1 MDTQDLPALQSSAS
15 GAENIILP
23 SLCLS
28 VWTIKAGQRDLK
40 NKEALAM
47 ADPCPKPIQDL
58 VTMSPEVFSQLIEK
72 SCLEGFMGYVWLLGK
87 WDVNLY
93 VFKVSEVRSSL
104 APNGGIIGIPMRFHL
119 RLFFLSNYGILCC
132 NQVGRM
138 GGLVGA
144 AWSNVRAFR
153 SNEHDI
159 KEV

>member
-1 MDTQDLPALQSSAS
+1 MPL
-15 GAENIILP
+15 
-23 SLCLS
+23 
-28 VWTIKAGQRDLK
+28 
-40 NKEALAM
+40 
-47 ADPCPKPIQDL
+47 
-58 VTMSPEVFSQLIEK
+58 EVFSQLIEK
-72 SCLEGFMGYVWLLGK
+72 SSLEGFMGYVGLLGK

-93 VFKVSEVRSSL
+93 LFKVSEVRSSV
-104 APNGGIIGIPMRFHL
+104 APNGGIIGIPMGFHL

-138 GGLVGA
+138 GGLVGP